1 MPESKSRRRPTKV
14 PAQAPVN
21 QVQKP
26 NAPWFVPVMVALM
39 LLGLVWIITYYISDG
54 AYPVPDIG
62 NWNIGIGFG
71 IALIGFMMTTR
82 WRS

>member
-1 MPESKSRRRPTKV
+1 MPESKSRRRPAKG
-14 PAQAPVN
+14 PAETPSSK
-21 QVQKP
+21 VQKP
-26 NAPWFVPVMVALM
+26 NAVWFLPVMVTLM
-39 LLGLVWIITYYISDG
+39 LVGLFWIITYYISDG
-54 AYPVPDIG
+54 RLPIPNIN